1 MTVVRFFFYCGL
13 LTILGCQPAD
23 RAAPE
28 PTVQGA
34 PIDSPAQSAAGD
46 SPAQSAVSPTPPANS
61 SGALSPVG
69 QRIAPTD
76 PTERA
81 KLAVDAP
88 QPKAKPGY
96 SSVSFAE
103 LSDFIYQT
111 DINGKLSPDSHLPQ
125 KIQELNEAPVA
136 VSGFLM
142 PIEFKGDKVS
152 TLILVRNQ
160 LLCCFGEEP
169 KLNEWIFVNID
180 PPVPATTDVP
190 VTLYGT
196 FYASP
201 DIEEGQV
208 ISLYRMQASEMEA
221 L

>member
-23 RAAPE
+23 RVASE

-34 PIDSPAQSAAGD
+34 PIDSPAQSAA
-46 SPAQSAVSPTPPANS
+46 SPVAPPSS
-61 SGALSPVG
+61 SGALSPG
-69 QRIAPTD
+69 GLRIAPTD
-76 PTERA
+76 PAERA

-88 QPKAKPGY
+88 KPKAKQGY
-96 SSVSFAE
+96 SPVSFAE

-111 DINGKLSPDSHLPQ
+111 DINGKLSPDSHLPE
-125 KIQELNEAPVA
+125 KIQDLNEAPVA

-169 KLNEWIFVNID
+169 KLNEWVFVNID
-180 PPVPATTDVP
+180 PPVSAITDVP

-208 ISLYRMQASEMEA
+208 ISLYRMQASEMET